1 MYFVKIVLYIL
12 CFILT
17 YCTTLA
23 YYDSSVLLL
32 MLIQEKN
39 NNRLYNVDEII
50 QFLNKTNA
58 N

>member
-39 NNRLYNVDEII
+39 NKRLYNVDEII